1 MEQTHKLNTG
11 NPEAISYTTGELS
24 ITILGGIRLEGL
36 DRMRVTLKIEVSDR
50 KFKHY
55 LNNPDIAD
63 LAIRH
68 SLDLYNDIQV
78 EKLIRKTAER
88 LEIGSSQI
96 TKAIADITNQLE
108 EYRLQRIEEQR
119 SNQKPKPKQLTETE
133 TIEAKLFLQA
143 SGLLQR
149 TSEAIANTGLTGEE
163 INSLLMYIIFTSRK
177 RETPLHIISLGSS
190 GTGKTYLQERVSEL
204 IPVED
209 KLEITILSENAF
221 YYFGQ
226 HELKNK
232 LILIE
237 DLDGAENVL
246 YPLRELKSK
255 SRITKTVTIKD
266 TKGQTKTIHLTVEGP
281 VCIAGCTTHES
292 LYEDNANRSFLI
304 YLDESK
310 EQDERIM
317 QRQRLIS
324 AGKINTE
331 EEQKIKKLLQNC
343 QRLLQP
349 ITVKNPFAEYL
360 KIPEEVF
367 KPRRTNNHY
376 LQFVEAITFYHQYQR
391 EQKADETSGEIYIET
406 TLQDI
411 ESANS
416 LMKPILLRKSD
427 ELTGACRSYLEKV
440 KAYLEYENKKTF
452 KNSDI
457 RKALKINVSNQK
469 RYTLILTDGFYIK
482 KVKDNKAKGHEYEIT
497 SYEEFKQLQTR
508 ISGALDESLASLKKI
523 FTDKERFT
531 GSEVVQTKNEPL
543 KKKRAKKLQEQSTV
557 I

>member
-1 MEQTHKLNTG
+1 M
-11 NPEAISYTTGELS
+11 
-24 ITILGGIRLEGL
+24 
-36 DRMRVTLKIEVSDR
+36 
-50 KFKHY
+50 
-55 LNNPDIAD
+55 
-63 LAIRH
+63 
-68 SLDLYNDIQV
+68 
-78 EKLIRKTAER
+78 
-88 LEIGSSQI
+88 
-96 TKAIADITNQLE
+96 
-108 EYRLQRIEEQR
+108 
-119 SNQKPKPKQLTETE
+119 
-133 TIEAKLFLQA
+133 
-143 SGLLQR
+143 
-149 TSEAIANTGLTGEE
+149 
-163 INSLLMYIIFTSRK
+163 
-177 RETPLHIISLGSS
+177 
-190 GTGKTYLQERVSEL
+190 
-204 IPVED
+204 ED

-324 AGKINTE
+324 AGKINIE

-343 QRLLQP
+343 QRMLQP

-376 LQFVEAITFYHQYQR
+376 LQFIEAVTFYHQYQR

-406 TLQDI
+406 TLDDI

-427 ELTGACRSYLEKV
+427 ELTGACRAYLEKV

-452 KNSDI
+452 KNSDV
-457 RKALKINVSNQK
+457 RKALKINASNQK

-482 KVKDNKAKGHEYEIT
+482 RVKENKAKGHEYEIT

-508 ISGALDESLASLKKI
+508 ISNALDESLASLKKI
-523 FTDKERFT
+523 FADKERFT
-531 GSEVVQTKNEPL
+531 GSEVVQSNNEPL
-543 KKKRAKKLQEQSTV
+543 KKKKAKKLQEQSTV
-557 I
+557 N